1 MHCGQNVCF
10 NYSKALHHQL
20 AVGSSLL
27 EEGWLVLAVIW
38 IITLLEPSTG
48 NNPKSS
54 YVLTAS
60 QFVRQTFGVRDERL
74 ARR

>member
-1 MHCGQNVCF
+1 MHCGQIVCF

-20 AVGSSLL
+20 TVGSSLP

-48 NNPKSS
+48 NNPQKIICT
-54 YVLTAS
+54 YCLT
-60 QFVRQTFGVRDERL
+60 TCKIGFGGQK
-74 ARR
+74 